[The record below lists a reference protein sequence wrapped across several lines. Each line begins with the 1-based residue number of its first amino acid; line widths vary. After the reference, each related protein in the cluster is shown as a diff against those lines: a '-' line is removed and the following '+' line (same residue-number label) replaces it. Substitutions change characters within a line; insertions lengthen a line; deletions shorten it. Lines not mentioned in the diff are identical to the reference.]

1 MADVWILLQHLR
13 TEQKQFFG
21 LLWTKKKPRITW
33 AENWLQGCKRE
44 VV

>member
-13 TEQKQFFG
+13 TEQKRFFG
-21 LLWTKKKPRITW
+21 LLWTKKTRITW